1 MSYFAEVINGKV
13 VRVLSVDQEYI
24 NSGRLGN
31 KKNWIQTSFNT
42 RAGKHKTGG
51 KPLRK
56 NFAGIGYTY
65 DKKLNAF
72 IPPKPFDSWNLNK
85 ESCLWEAPIKQPTSK
100 DGVYLWNEKKI
111 QWDFST
117 NDS

>member
-13 VRVLSVDQEYI
+13 IRVLAVTQNYI
-24 NSGRLGN
+24 NTGKLGD

-56 NFAGIGYTY
+56 NFAGIDYSY

-72 IPPKPFDSWNLNK
+72 IPVKRFNSWTLNK
-85 ESCLWEAPIKQPTSK
+85 ETCLWEAPIKQPTSK
-100 DGVYLWNEKKI
+100 NGIYLWNEEKI
-111 QWDFST
+111 QWDFRK
-117 NDS
+117 ND